1 MADKEPKILGE
12 EDFLRQAELIHKQV
26 AANDKLTSEGKRA
39 TLTVLAGIVKSV
51 KVHGARQHGITK
63 KMLKVALTVF
73 AKMADDKRH
82 SAEQLAVLRSLTMIT
97 LEGIKAK

>member
-1 MADKEPKILGE
+1 MSEKETKVLGE
-12 EDFLRQAELIHKQV
+12 EDFLKNAESIHKQIRN
-26 AANDKLTSEGKRA
+26 NDKLTSEGKRA
-39 TLTVLAGIVKSV
+39 ALTILDGIMKSV

-73 AKMADDKRH
+73 AKMAEDKRY
-82 SAEQLAVLRSLTMIT
+82 SPEKVAVLRSLVMIT

>member
-1 MADKEPKILGE
+1 MNDKEAKILDE
-12 EDFLRQAELIHKQV
+12 EDFLKQAELIHKQV

-39 TLTVLAGIVKSV
+39 TLTVLDGIVRSV

-73 AKMADDKRH
+73 AKMSDDKRH
-82 SAEQLAVLRSLTMIT
+82 SPEKLAVLRSLTMIV
-97 LEGIKAK
+97 LEGIKVK

>member
-1 MADKEPKILGE
+1 MADQETKVLDE
-12 EDFLRQAELIHKQV
+12 EAFIKQAESIHKQIQ
-26 AANDKLTSEGKRA
+26 NSDKVTSEGKRA
-39 TLTVLAGIVKSV
+39 TLTVLDGIIKSV

-63 KMLKVALTVF
+63 KMLKIALAVF